1 MAFFIKFG
9 GLVVLALVLLYIGS
23 LVNLYLQLGRYQRY
37 WNAKNQAVAP
47 DDAILYVALGD
58 SAAQGIGATSPA
70 KGYVGLIGNE
80 LAKQHNRPVKI
91 VNLSKSGGKVRDVLD
106 TQLPAMKQ
114 YAPDKDMRVT
124 IEIGANDTVNFDEQ
138 KFTEEVDELMSQ
150 LPKQT
155 VVSDIPYFG
164 ASRYRSKQANVEKAN
179 QILQAAAQQHGF
191 TLVPLHAQTKA
202 NGRLS
207 TFAADWFHPSN
218 TGYREN
224 WLPVFMEGLK

>member
-1 MAFFIKFG
+1 M
-9 GLVVLALVLLYIGS
+9 LALLLLYIGS

-37 WNAKNQAVAP
+37 WNTKNQAVAP

-58 SAAQGIGATSPA
+58 SAAQGIGATSPS
-70 KGYVGLIGNE
+70 KGYVGLIGDE
-80 LAKQHNRPVKI
+80 LAKRHNRPVKI

-114 YAPDKDMRVT
+114 YGTDKDTRVT
-124 IEIGANDTVNFDEQ
+124 IEIGANDTINFDDQ
-138 KFTEEVDELMSQ
+138 RFAKEVDELMAQ

-155 VVSDIPYFG
+155 VISDIPYFG
-164 ASRYRSKQANVEKAN
+164 HSRYRGKQANVEKAN
-179 QILQAAAQQHGF
+179 KILYAIAKQHGF
-191 TLVPLHAQTKA
+191 TLVPLHEQTKQ
-202 NGRLS
+202 NGKLS

-224 WLPVFMEGLK
+224 WLPVFMESLK